1 MKKIAFLLFSI
12 FFLFSCNQDDRN
24 INSDSI
30 LNDEI
35 VVLKERTTPWIESD
49 YKSKVSANLKS
60 STKTYQ
66 GLSHRNYLGYSFKND
81 IYPIEDTRNLGN
93 QVVDIAKLNKDYP
106 NYLRSWKNNTGEA
119 TYYSYATFDRYT
131 SNSTITKNVNGGFNL
146 NLGLFSIGNRTN
158 TKSVFTTT
166 LVEDKNTTFG
176 ELNIVVRDSIHRM
189 QYSTEIQNKIK
200 TRYLVKDFED
210 ELYNTHP
217 TEFFK
222 NYGGFVLAEFIVGGK
237 ATAIYGGTYKKTESS
252 ETKEKNMDTEMNAS
266 YGFKYKG
273 EDGKGNVSGD
283 LKLGRNTNSSTS
295 VTNEF
300 TSIMMAIKTIG
311 GNSSFASFS
320 VPKEVK
326 NTEVNL
332 SGWVSSLS
340 DKNTHSIVE
349 FGNGGLIPIS
359 DLIVERNLQN
369 QIIELYKTGVNSF
382 ERLKEPYISIENTF
396 QQGVQV
402 YVIASFLHT
411 RFGNRIGLQSKRL
424 DRLIDDDF
432 TERKEKFIK
441 EESERLSKMFGVKII
456 RNNVRSRVSTEQ
468 PKTYFDYNFFN
479 EKDLRKFTY
488 DGTIYIVSNYVI
500 TESWHP
506 AYMKKFALSIHNNR
520 IIDEYGLKD
529 LLNRLPS
536 ITLNYEDFIRDYII
550 DAL

>member
-1 MKKIAFLLFSI
+1 M
-12 FFLFSCNQDDRN
+12 
-24 INSDSI
+24 
-30 LNDEI
+30 
-35 VVLKERTTPWIESD
+35 
-49 YKSKVSANLKS
+49 
-60 STKTYQ
+60 
-66 GLSHRNYLGYSFKND
+66 
-81 IYPIEDTRNLGN
+81 
-93 QVVDIAKLNKDYP
+93 
-106 NYLRSWKNNTGEA
+106 RSWKNNTGEA

-131 SNSTITKNVNGGFNL
+131 SNSTITKNVNGGFKL

-189 QYSTEIQNKIK
+189 QYSTEIQKKIK
-200 TRYLVKDFED
+200 TGYLVKDFED

-217 TEFFK
+217 SEFFK

-273 EDGKGNVSGD
+273 EDGNGNISGD
-283 LKLGRNTNSSTS
+283 LKLGRNNNSSTS

-340 DKNTHSIVE
+340 DRSTHSIVE
-349 FGNGGLIPIS
+349 FGIGGLIPIS
-359 DLIVERNLQN
+359 DLIVERNLQT
-369 QIIELYKTGVNSF
+369 QIEQYYATGVSNF
-382 ERLKEPYISIENTF
+382 EGLKEPHITID
-396 QQGVQV
+396 
-402 YVIASFLHT
+402 VIAYNQPQVFVIGTLLHT
-411 RFGNRIGLQSKRL
+411 RFGNKILLKSKFMGHMAQPNFNEIVKNYAKSES
-424 DRLIDDDF
+424 DRVY
-432 TERKEKFIK
+432 
-441 EESERLSKMFGVKII
+441 KMFGVKITSNI
-456 RNNVRSRVSTEQ
+456 LSSRARRSVSGEE
-468 PKTYFDYNFFN
+468 PNTYFDFDGFQEGNL
-479 EKDLRKFTY
+479 KKFTY
-488 DGTIYIVSNYVI
+488 NGTTYIVSDYAI
-500 TESWHP
+500 TQSWHP
-506 AYMKKFALSIHNNR
+506 LYKKKFALSIHNNR
-520 IIDEYGLKD
+520 FIDEYAMKD